1 MPKQLK
7 ITFQV
12 DADIKEALE
21 KEAKELDRSV
31 SWVILH
37 RLRESLEK
45 DHRLQP
51 KADDQ

>member
-12 DADIKEALE
+12 DPEIKEALE

-45 DHRLQP
+45 DRRLRS
-51 KADDQ
+51 KSGG